1 MNSIVDNSK
10 DTILKLDLISNID
23 ILKEYLIKDEKL
35 IFTYIGNLFS
45 KNLNIFLTD
54 LQNKKETL
62 MQIANE
68 IISREDEIKNNLKE
82 FDNSKN
88 YIDKK
93 NIQILKR
100 LNKSHNLFHR
110 LFEEDNIPFLQKKR
124 ISEEEILIELDN
136 HLNKVKSRYERLNK
150 YEIYETIIEDNN
162 YTYNNQ
168 EFMNNIP
175 ENIVI
180 KSYYF
185 RKKFHQKKFFEN
197 EISDKEIQKNLDS
210 ILKLISKD
218 EIEEYYIENFWDMIN
233 KKVLYEE
240 TLTKYFGK
248 IEHFIYP
255 DLKDKISQNYTN
267 IKIIFISFKEKDF
280 SVIKNKI
287 FELIYLF
294 YYYIIE
300 KGNNNELILKCC
312 LRKKYKK
319 LEESLIDF
327 IKKTNILRRIEMK
340 AYSNKVD
347 LFYKIPLNYKILGTN
362 ISKKFISQIN
372 KAKHSLNILYS
383 LTTKSKNF

>member
-1 MNSIVDNSK
+1 MNTIVDNSN
-10 DTILKLDLISNID
+10 DNILKLDLISNID

-54 LQNKKETL
+54 LQKKKETL

-68 IISREDEIKNNLKE
+68 IISKEDEIKNNLKE

-150 YEIYETIIEDNN
+150 YENYETIIEDNN

-319 LEESLIDF
+319 LEENLIDF
-327 IKKTNILRRIEMK
+327 IKKTNILRRIEIK

-372 KAKHSLNILYS
+372 KAKHSLNILFS

>member
-1 MNSIVDNSK
+1 
-10 DTILKLDLISNID
+10 
-23 ILKEYLIKDEKL
+23 
-35 IFTYIGNLFS
+35 
-45 KNLNIFLTD
+45 
-54 LQNKKETL
+54 

-68 IISREDEIKNNLKE
+68 IISKEDEIKNNLKE

-136 HLNKVKSRYERLNK
+136 HLNKVRSRYERLNK
-150 YEIYETIIEDNN
+150 YENYETIIEDNN

-185 RKKFHQKKFFEN
+185 RKKFHQKKFYEN
-197 EISDKEIQKNLDS
+197 EIFDKEIQKNLDS

-327 IKKTNILRRIEMK
+327 IKKTNILRRIEIK

-362 ISKKFISQIN
+362 ISKKFMSQIN
-372 KAKHSLNILYS
+372 KAKHSLNS
-383 LTTKSKNF
+383 LLSITNKSKNS

>member
-1 MNSIVDNSK
+1 MNSIVDNSN
-10 DTILKLDLISNID
+10 DNILKLDLISNID

-54 LQNKKETL
+54 LQKKKETL

-68 IISREDEIKNNLKE
+68 IISKEDEIKNNLKE

-150 YEIYETIIEDNN
+150 YENYETIIEDNN

-319 LEESLIDF
+319 LEENLIDF
-327 IKKTNILRRIEMK
+327 IKKTNILRRIEIK

-362 ISKKFISQIN
+362 ISKKFMSQIN
-372 KAKHSLNILYS
+372 KAKHSLNS
-383 LTTKSKNF
+383 LFSITTKSKNS

>member
-68 IISREDEIKNNLKE
+68 IILKEEEIKNNLKE

-136 HLNKVKSRYERLNK
+136 HLNKVRSRYERLNK
-150 YEIYETIIEDNN
+150 YENYETIIEEKN
-162 YTYNNQ
+162 YPNNNQ
-168 EFMNNIP
+168 EFINNIP
-175 ENIVI
+175 EPIII
-180 KSYYF
+180 KS
-185 RKKFHQKKFFEN
+185 
-197 EISDKEIQKNLDS
+197 
-210 ILKLISKD
+210 
-218 EIEEYYIENFWDMIN
+218 
-233 KKVLYEE
+233 
-240 TLTKYFGK
+240 
-248 IEHFIYP
+248 
-255 DLKDKISQNYTN
+255 
-267 IKIIFISFKEKDF
+267 
-280 SVIKNKI
+280 
-287 FELIYLF
+287 
-294 YYYIIE
+294 
-300 KGNNNELILKCC
+300 
-312 LRKKYKK
+312 
-319 LEESLIDF
+319 
-327 IKKTNILRRIEMK
+327 
-340 AYSNKVD
+340 
-347 LFYKIPLNYKILGTN
+347 
-362 ISKKFISQIN
+362 
-372 KAKHSLNILYS
+372 
-383 LTTKSKNF
+383 

>member
-35 IFTYIGNLFS
+35 IFTYIGNLFA

-68 IISREDEIKNNLKE
+68 IISKEDEIKNNLKE

-150 YEIYETIIEDNN
+150 YENYETIIEDNN

-319 LEESLIDF
+319 LEENLIDF
-327 IKKTNILRRIEMK
+327 IKKTNILRRIEIK

>member
-68 IISREDEIKNNLKE
+68 IILKEEEIKNNLKE

-136 HLNKVKSRYERLNK
+136 HLNKVRSRYERLNK
-150 YEIYETIIEDNN
+150 YENYETIIEEKN
-162 YTYNNQ
+162 YPNNNQ
-168 EFMNNIP
+168 EFINNIP

-185 RKKFHQKKFFEN
+185 RKKFNQKKYFEN

-210 ILKLISKD
+210 ILRLISKD

-233 KKVLYEE
+233 KKILYEE

-255 DLKDKISQNYTN
+255 ELKDKISQNYTD
-267 IKIIFISFKEKDF
+267 IKVIFITFQEKDF
-280 SVIKNKI
+280 TVIKNKI

-319 LEESLIDF
+319 LEENLIDF
-327 IKKTNILRRIEMK
+327 IKKTNILRRIEIK

-362 ISKKFISQIN
+362 ISKKFMSQIN
-372 KAKHSLNILYS
+372 KAKHSLNS
-383 LTTKSKNF
+383 LLSITNKSKNS

>member
-1 MNSIVDNSK
+1 MNSIVDNSN
-10 DTILKLDLISNID
+10 DNILKLDLISNID

-68 IISREDEIKNNLKE
+68 IISKEDEIKNNLKE

-100 LNKSHNLFHR
+100 LNKSHNLFYR

-150 YEIYETIIEDNN
+150 YENYETIIEDNN

-319 LEESLIDF
+319 LEENLIDF
-327 IKKTNILRRIEMK
+327 IKKTNILRRIEIK

-372 KAKHSLNILYS
+372 KAKHSLNILFS
-383 LTTKSKNF
+383 LITKSKNF

>member
-1 MNSIVDNSK
+1 MNSIVDNSN
-10 DTILKLDLISNID
+10 DNILKLDLISNID

-45 KNLNIFLTD
+45 KNVNIFLTD

-62 MQIANE
+62 MKIANE
-68 IISREDEIKNNLKE
+68 IIVKEEEIKNNLKE

-136 HLNKVKSRYERLNK
+136 HLNKVRSRYERLNK
-150 YEIYETIIEDNN
+150 YENYETIIEENN
-162 YTYNNQ
+162 YPNNNQ
-168 EFMNNIP
+168 EFINNIP

-185 RKKFHQKKFFEN
+185 RKKFNQKKFYDN

-210 ILKLISKD
+210 ILRLISKD

-233 KKVLYEE
+233 KKILYEE

-248 IEHFIYP
+248 IEHFLYP
-255 DLKDKISQNYTN
+255 ELKDKISQNYTD
-267 IKIIFISFKEKDF
+267 IKVIFITFQEKDF
-280 SVIKNKI
+280 TLIKNKI
-287 FELIYLF
+287 YELIYLF

-300 KGNNNELILKCC
+300 KGNDKELILKCC

-319 LEESLIDF
+319 LEECLIEF
-327 IKKTNILRRIEMK
+327 IKKTNILRRIEIK

-362 ISKKFISQIN
+362 ISKKFMSQIN
-372 KAKHSLNILYS
+372 KAKHSLNS
-383 LTTKSKNF
+383 LFSITTKSKNS

>member
-1 MNSIVDNSK
+1 MNTIVDNSN
-10 DTILKLDLISNID
+10 DNILKLDLISNID

-54 LQNKKETL
+54 LQKKKETL

-68 IISREDEIKNNLKE
+68 IISKEDEIKNNLKE

-150 YEIYETIIEDNN
+150 YENYETIIEDNN

-218 EIEEYYIENFWDMIN
+218 DIEEYYIENFWDMIN

-319 LEESLIDF
+319 LEENLIDF
-327 IKKTNILRRIEMK
+327 IKKTNILRRIEIK

>member
-1 MNSIVDNSK
+1 M
-10 DTILKLDLISNID
+10 DLISNID

-54 LQNKKETL
+54 LQKKKETL

-68 IISREDEIKNNLKE
+68 IISKEDEIKNNLKE

-124 ISEEEILIELDN
+124 ISEEEILVELDN
-136 HLNKVKSRYERLNK
+136 HLNKVRSRYERLNK
-150 YEIYETIIEDNN
+150 YENYETIIEENN
-162 YTYNNQ
+162 YPNNNQ
-168 EFMNNIP
+168 EFINNIP

-185 RKKFHQKKFFEN
+185 RKKFNQKKFYDN

-210 ILKLISKD
+210 ILRLISKD

-233 KKVLYEE
+233 KKILYEE

-248 IEHFIYP
+248 IEHFLYP
-255 DLKDKISQNYTN
+255 ELKDKISQNYTD
-267 IKIIFISFKEKDF
+267 IKVIFITFQEKDF
-280 SVIKNKI
+280 TLIKNKI
-287 FELIYLF
+287 YELIYLF

-319 LEESLIDF
+319 LEENLIDF
-327 IKKTNILRRIEMK
+327 IKKTNILRRIEIK

-347 LFYKIPLNYKILGTN
+347 LFYKIQLNYKILGTN

>member
-1 MNSIVDNSK
+1 MNTIVDNSN
-10 DTILKLDLISNID
+10 DNILKLDLISNID

-54 LQNKKETL
+54 LQKKKETL

-68 IISREDEIKNNLKE
+68 IISKEDEIKNNLKE

-136 HLNKVKSRYERLNK
+136 HLNKVRSRYERLNK
-150 YEIYETIIEDNN
+150 YENYETIIEDNN

-319 LEESLIDF
+319 LEENLIDF
-327 IKKTNILRRIEMK
+327 IKKTNILRRIEIK

-362 ISKKFISQIN
+362 ISKKFMSQIN
-372 KAKHSLNILYS
+372 KAKHSLNS
-383 LTTKSKNF
+383 LLSITNKSKNS

>member
-1 MNSIVDNSK
+1 MNTIIDNSNYN
-10 DTILKLDLISNID
+10 ILKFDLISNID

-62 MQIANE
+62 MKIANE
-68 IISREDEIKNNLKE
+68 IIVKEEEIKNNLKE

-150 YEIYETIIEDNN
+150 YENYETIIEDNN
-162 YTYNNQ
+162 YIYNNQ

-319 LEESLIDF
+319 LEENLIDF
-327 IKKTNILRRIEMK
+327 IKKTNILRRIEIK

-372 KAKHSLNILYS
+372 KAKHSLNILFS
-383 LTTKSKNF
+383 LITKSKNF

>member
-68 IISREDEIKNNLKE
+68 IILKEEEIKNNLKE

-136 HLNKVKSRYERLNK
+136 HLNKVRSRYERLNK
-150 YEIYETIIEDNN
+150 YENYETIIEEKN
-162 YTYNNQ
+162 YPNNNQ
-168 EFMNNIP
+168 EFINNIP

-185 RKKFHQKKFFEN
+185 RKKFNQKKYFEN

-210 ILKLISKD
+210 ILRLISKD

-233 KKVLYEE
+233 KKILYEE

-255 DLKDKISQNYTN
+255 ELKDKISQNYTD
-267 IKIIFISFKEKDF
+267 IKVIFITFQETDF
-280 SVIKNKI
+280 TVIKNKI
-287 FELIYLF
+287 FGLIYLF

-327 IKKTNILRRIEMK
+327 IKKTNILRRIEIK

-362 ISKKFISQIN
+362 ISKKFMSQIN
-372 KAKHSLNILYS
+372 KAKHSLNS
-383 LTTKSKNF
+383 LLSITNKSKNS

>member
-1 MNSIVDNSK
+1 MNTIVDNSN
-10 DTILKLDLISNID
+10 DNILKLDLISNID

-54 LQNKKETL
+54 LQKKKETL

-68 IISREDEIKNNLKE
+68 IISKEDEIKNNLKE

-150 YEIYETIIEDNN
+150 YENYETIIEDNN

-319 LEESLIDF
+319 LEENLIDF
-327 IKKTNILRRIEMK
+327 IKKTNILRRIEIK

>member
-35 IFTYIGNLFS
+35 IFTYIGNLFA

-68 IISREDEIKNNLKE
+68 IILKEEEIKNNLKE

-136 HLNKVKSRYERLNK
+136 HLNKVRSRYERLNK
-150 YEIYETIIEDNN
+150 YENYETIIEEKN
-162 YTYNNQ
+162 YPNNNQ
-168 EFMNNIP
+168 EFINNIP

-185 RKKFHQKKFFEN
+185 RKKFNQKKYFEN

-210 ILKLISKD
+210 ILRLISKD

-233 KKVLYEE
+233 KKILYEE

-255 DLKDKISQNYTN
+255 ELKDKISQNYTD
-267 IKIIFISFKEKDF
+267 IKVIFITFQEKDF
-280 SVIKNKI
+280 TVIKNKI
-287 FELIYLF
+287 FGLIYLF

-327 IKKTNILRRIEMK
+327 IKKTNILRRIEIK

-362 ISKKFISQIN
+362 ISKKFMSQIN
-372 KAKHSLNILYS
+372 KAKHSLNS
-383 LTTKSKNF
+383 LLSITNKSKNS

>member
-1 MNSIVDNSK
+1 
-10 DTILKLDLISNID
+10 
-23 ILKEYLIKDEKL
+23 
-35 IFTYIGNLFS
+35 
-45 KNLNIFLTD
+45 
-54 LQNKKETL
+54 

-68 IISREDEIKNNLKE
+68 IISKEDEIKNNLKE

-100 LNKSHNLFHR
+100 LNKSHNLFRR

-124 ISEEEILIELDN
+124 ISEKEILIELDN

-150 YEIYETIIEDNN
+150 YENYETIIEDNN

-248 IEHFIYP
+248 IEHYFYP

-287 FELIYLF
+287 FELMYLF
-294 YYYIIE
+294 II
-300 KGNNNELILKCC
+300 ILQ
-312 LRKKYKK
+312 KK
-319 LEESLIDF
+319 EI
-327 IKKTNILRRIEMK
+327 IMN
-340 AYSNKVD
+340 
-347 LFYKIPLNYKILGTN
+347 
-362 ISKKFISQIN
+362 
-372 KAKHSLNILYS
+372 
-383 LTTKSKNF
+383 